1 MSDMGMDPGAQQP
14 PDLSSPYDFA
24 MFTPGI
30 MQSALINSRR
40 YGNTMLNGGFH
51 DVAGVG
57 NARQLARAK
66 KFGGVVNGQMHI
78 PGGPSSF
85 LGGTSRSPYNISPFF
100 SKRAAKASAAG
111 KTAHIN
117 PSRTN
122 IFNTR
127 AVNRMNSV
135 AALGGG
141 DIKGAY
147 NPFQTFSSGVN
158 GIVGKLSKN
167 EGFRKAMGL
176 ADDFDPKT
184 DRAFSGGVLGRI
196 DTLNKINNIEK
207 TIGVGQRTIDSG
219 GALKG
224 RAQKRFI
231 RAQAQRA
238 NIISNI
244 GQVQSAA
251 NPAMNTIINGPAV
264 NAAAKSARAAARV
277 APLGAGVHGPAM
289 ASEVRAAVRA
299 AGRGAVTAG
308 NAAAA
313 TNAAAIAANPSR
325 AVASTMTRGVLSN
338 RITTAYNGIL
348 NAGDM
353 TKGQRIIAKRVAG
366 RLGGIPGVAQY
377 MDDFGKAGKYAGNA
391 IARAK
396 GGTKMMSMAAQYARS
411 GGSRVIA
418 AKMGAMGA
426 TRLGGAA
433 LGPLNVLATGQLLY
447 DIGKGIGKMAV
458 GGINFAKDAM
468 KSMQGTI
475 NKPMFGAG
483 FKDNEVAATS
493 RSRGV
498 MAIQNSRL
506 NARSLLGSEAG
517 MMASHF
523 G

>member
-1 MSDMGMDPGAQQP
+1 MSDMGMDPGVQQP
-14 PDLSSPYDFA
+14 PNLSSPYDFA
-24 MFTPGI
+24 MFMPGI
-30 MQSALINSRR
+30 TQSALINSRR

-51 DVAGVG
+51 DVVG
-57 NARQLARAK
+57 PGSASQLARAK
-66 KFGGVVNGQMHI
+66 KFGGVVNGQMYR
-78 PGGPSSF
+78 PTGVSSF
-85 LGGTSRSPYNISPFF
+85 LGGSSRSPYNISPFL
-100 SKRAAKASAAG
+100 SRRAAKASAAG
-111 KTAHIN
+111 KTAMANPARIN
-117 PSRTN
+117 NLNP
-122 IFNTR
+122 R
-127 AVNRMNSV
+127 AINRLNSV

-147 NPFQTFSSGVN
+147 NPFQVFSGGVN
-158 GIVGKLSKN
+158 SIVGRLSKN
-167 EGFRKAMGL
+167 EGFRKAMGI

-196 DTLNKINNIEK
+196 DTLNKLSGIEK
-207 TIGVGQRTIDSG
+207 TISLGEARG
-219 GALKG
+219 GASALKG
-224 RAQKRFI
+224 RELKRFT

-251 NPAMNTIINGPAV
+251 NPAMNTIVNGRAV
-264 NAAAKSARAAARV
+264 NNAAKSARAAARA
-277 APLGAGVHGPAM
+277 APLGVGVQGPVM
-289 ASEVRAAVRA
+289 ASEIRAAVRA

-308 NAAAA
+308 NATAVA
-313 TNAAAIAANPSR
+313 NAAAIAANPSA
-325 AVASTMTRGVLSN
+325 AVASTMTRGTLSN

-353 TKGQRIIAKRVAG
+353 TRGQRAVTTRVA
-366 RLGGIPGVAQY
+366 RALGGKVGVAQF
-377 MDDFGKAGKYAGNA
+377 MDDFGAAGKYAGNFFN
-391 IARAK
+391 RGQ
-396 GGTKMMSMAAQYARS
+396 GGVKMMGMAGQYFRS

-426 TRLGGAA
+426 VRVGGAA
-433 LGPLNVLATGQLLY
+433 LGPLNVLSTGQLMY
-447 DIGKGIGKMAV
+447 DIGKGFGKIAV
-458 GGINFAKDAM
+458 GGINFAKDAI
-468 KSMQGTI
+468 KSMQGSI
-475 NKPMFGAG
+475 NKPMFGTG

-517 MMASHF
+517 MMAAHF

>member
-1 MSDMGMDPGAQQP
+1 MSDMGMNPGAQQP
-14 PDLSSPYDFA
+14 PDVSSPYDFA

-40 YGNTMLNGGFH
+40 YGNTMLRGGFH

-57 NARQLARAK
+57 NARQIARAK
-66 KFGGVVNGQMHI
+66 KFGGVVNGRMYQ

-85 LGGTSRSPYNISPFF
+85 LGGASRSPHNISPFL
-100 SKRAAKASAAG
+100 SRRAARASAAG
-111 KTAHIN
+111 KTARVN
-117 PSRTN
+117 PGRTN

-147 NPFQTFSSGVN
+147 NPFQTFSGGVN
-158 GIVGKLSKN
+158 SIVGKLSKN
-167 EGFRKAMGL
+167 EGFRKAMGI

-196 DTLNKINNIEK
+196 DTLNKLSGIEK
-207 TIGVGQRTIDSG
+207 TIAVGEARG
-219 GALKG
+219 GTSALRG
-224 RAQKRFI
+224 RELKRFT

-238 NIISNI
+238 NIVSNI

-251 NPAMNTIINGPAV
+251 NPAMNTIVNGRAV
-264 NAAAKSARAAARV
+264 NAAATSARANVR
-277 APLGAGVHGPAM
+277 AM
-289 ASEVRAAVRA
+289 ASLAPPGMITDDALRLSVRA

-308 NAAAA
+308 NAAAV
-313 TNAAAIAANPSR
+313 TNAAAVAANPSA
-325 AVASTMTRGVLSN
+325 AVASTMTRGTLSN
-338 RITTAYNGIL
+338 RITTAYHGIL
-348 NAGDM
+348 NAGNM
-353 TKGQRIIAKRVAG
+353 TSGQRVVAKRVAG
-366 RLGGIPGVAQY
+366 RLGGRAGVAQF
-377 MDDFGKAGKYAGNA
+377 MDDFGTAGKYAGNF
-391 IARAK
+391 INRGQ
-396 GGTKMMSMAAQYARS
+396 GGAKMMGMAAQYARS
-411 GGSRVIA
+411 GGSRVVA

-426 TRLGGAA
+426 VRLGGAA
-433 LGPLNVLATGQLLY
+433 LGPLNVLSTGQLMY

-475 NKPMFGAG
+475 NKPMFGTG

-493 RSRGV
+493 RARGV

-506 NARSLLGSEAG
+506 NARSLLGSEAS
-517 MMASHF
+517 MMAAHF

>member
-1 MSDMGMDPGAQQP
+1 MSDMGMNSGAGQP
-14 PDLSSPYDFA
+14 PDVSSPYDFA

-40 YGNTMLNGGFH
+40 YGNTMLRGGFH

-57 NARQLARAK
+57 NARQLSRAK
-66 KFGGVVNGQMHI
+66 KFGGVVNGQIHT

-85 LGGTSRSPYNISPFF
+85 IGGASRSPYNVSPFL
-100 SKRAAKASAAG
+100 SRRAARASAAG
-111 KTAHIN
+111 KTAMANPARIN
-117 PSRTN
+117 NLNP
-122 IFNTR
+122 R
-127 AVNRMNSV
+127 AINRLNSV

-147 NPFQTFSSGVN
+147 NPFQVFSGGVN
-158 GIVGKLSKN
+158 SIAGKLSKN

-207 TIGVGQRTIDSG
+207 TIAVGQRTIDSG
-219 GALKG
+219 GTLQG

-231 RAQAQRA
+231 RAQAQRT
-238 NIISNI
+238 NIVNNI
-244 GQVQSAA
+244 AQVQSAA
-251 NPAMNTIINGPAV
+251 NPTMNALV
-264 NAAAKSARAAARV
+264 NNPSAI
-277 APLGAGVHGPAM
+277 
-289 ASEVRAAVRA
+289 A
-299 AGRGAVTAG
+299 AGRAAPTRGITPRGMAGARTAAVDDLIT
-308 NAAAA
+308 NSAARANMA
-313 TNAAAIAANPSR
+313 RISANPSA
-325 AVASTMTRGVLSN
+325 AVASTMTRGTLSN
-338 RITTAYNGIL
+338 RITTAYHGVL
-348 NAGDM
+348 NAGNM
-353 TKGQRIIAKRVAG
+353 TRGQQRIVHQVST
-366 RLGGIPGVAQY
+366 RLGVKSGVGTAAYAAQF
-377 MDDFGKAGKYAGNA
+377 MDDFGTAGKYAGNFM
-391 IARAK
+391 ARGA
-396 GGTKMMSMAAQYARS
+396 GGTKMMGMAAQYARA
-411 GGSRVIA
+411 GGSRVVA

-426 TRLGGAA
+426 ARLGGAA
-433 LGPLNVLATGQLLY
+433 LGPLNVLSTGQLMY

-475 NKPMFGAG
+475 NKPMFGTG

-506 NARSLLGSEAG
+506 NARSLLGSEAS
-517 MMASHF
+517 MMAAHF

>member
-1 MSDMGMDPGAQQP
+1 MSDMGMNPGAQQP

-24 MFTPGI
+24 MFTPGV
-30 MQSALINSRR
+30 MQAALINSRR
-40 YGNTMLNGGFH
+40 YGNTMLRGGFH
-51 DVAGVG
+51 DVTGVG
-57 NARQLARAK
+57 NARQIARAK
-66 KFGGVVNGQMHI
+66 KFGGVVNGRMYQ

-85 LGGTSRSPYNISPFF
+85 LGGASRSPHNISPFL
-100 SKRAAKASAAG
+100 SRRAARASAAG
-111 KTAHIN
+111 KTARAN
-117 PSRTN
+117 PGRTN

-147 NPFQTFSSGVN
+147 NPFQVFSGAVN
-158 GIVGKLSKN
+158 SITGKLSKN
-167 EGFRKAMGL
+167 EGFRKAMGI

-196 DTLNKINNIEK
+196 DTLNKLSGIEK
-207 TIGVGQRTIDSG
+207 TIAVGEARG
-219 GALKG
+219 GASALRG
-224 RAQKRFI
+224 RELKRFT

-238 NIISNI
+238 NIVSNI

-251 NPAMNTIINGPAV
+251 NPAMNTIVNGRAV
-264 NAAAKSARAAARV
+264 NAAATSARANVR
-277 APLGAGVHGPAM
+277 AM
-289 ASEVRAAVRA
+289 ASLAPPGMITDDALRLSVRA

-308 NAAAA
+308 NAAAV
-313 TNAAAIAANPSR
+313 TNAAAVAANPSA
-325 AVASTMTRGVLSN
+325 AVASTMTRGSLSN
-338 RITTAYNGIL
+338 RITTAYLGVL

-353 TKGQRIIAKRVAG
+353 TKGQRVIAKRVAG
-366 RLGGIPGVAQY
+366 RLGGRAGVAQF
-377 MDDFGKAGKYAGNA
+377 MDDFGTAGKYAGNF
-391 IARAK
+391 INRGQ
-396 GGTKMMSMAAQYARS
+396 GGAKMMGMAAQYARS
-411 GGSRVIA
+411 GGSRVVA

-426 TRLGGAA
+426 VRLGGAA
-433 LGPLNVLATGQLLY
+433 LGPLNVLSTGQLMY

-475 NKPMFGAG
+475 NKPMFGTG

-493 RSRGV
+493 RARGV

-506 NARSLLGSEAG
+506 NARSLLGSEAS
-517 MMASHF
+517 MMAAHF

>member
-1 MSDMGMDPGAQQP
+1 MSDMAMNPGAGQP
-14 PDLSSPYDFA
+14 PDVSSPYDFA

-40 YGNTMLNGGFH
+40 YGNTMLRGGFH
-51 DVAGVG
+51 DVAGPG
-57 NARQLARAK
+57 NARQIARAK
-66 KFGGVVNGQMHI
+66 KFGGVVNGRMYQ

-85 LGGTSRSPYNISPFF
+85 LGGASRSPYNISPFL
-100 SKRAAKASAAG
+100 SRRAAKASAAG
-111 KTAHIN
+111 KTARAN
-117 PSRTN
+117 AGRTN

-127 AVNRMNSV
+127 AMNRMNSV

-147 NPFQTFSSGVN
+147 NPFQTFSGGVN

-196 DTLNKINNIEK
+196 DTLNKLSGIEK
-207 TIGVGQRTIDSG
+207 TIAVGEARG
-219 GALKG
+219 GASALKG
-224 RAQKRFI
+224 RELKRFT

-238 NIISNI
+238 NIVNNI
-244 GQVQSAA
+244 AQVQSAA
-251 NPAMNTIINGPAV
+251 NPTMNALVNNPDAIARGRAATTRGVTPRGMAGARTAAVDDIITNTA
-264 NAAAKSARAAARV
+264 ARANMARI
-277 APLGAGVHGPAM
+277 
-289 ASEVRAAVRA
+289 S
-299 AGRGAVTAG
+299 
-308 NAAAA
+308 
-313 TNAAAIAANPSR
+313 ANPSA
-325 AVASTMTRGVLSN
+325 AVASTMTRGTLSN
-338 RITTAYNGIL
+338 RITTAYHGVL

-353 TKGQRIIAKRVAG
+353 TKGQRVVAKRVAG
-366 RLGGIPGVAQY
+366 RLGGKAGVAQF
-377 MDDFGKAGKYAGNA
+377 MDDFGTAGKYAGNF
-391 IARAK
+391 INRGQ
-396 GGTKMMSMAAQYARS
+396 GGAKMMGMAAQYARS
-411 GGSRVIA
+411 GGSRVVA

-426 TRLGGAA
+426 VRLGGAA
-433 LGPLNVLATGQLLY
+433 LGPLNVLSTGQLMY

-475 NKPMFGAG
+475 NKPMFGTG

-493 RSRGV
+493 RARGV

-506 NARSLLGSEAG
+506 NARSLLGSEAS
-517 MMASHF
+517 MMAAHF

>member
-1 MSDMGMDPGAQQP
+1 MSDMGMNPGAGQP
-14 PDLSSPYDFA
+14 PDVSSPYDFA

-40 YGNTMLNGGFH
+40 YGNTMLRGGFH
-51 DVAGVG
+51 DVVGPG
-57 NARQLARAK
+57 NARQLSRAK
-66 KFGGVVNGQMHI
+66 KFGGVVNGRMHT

-85 LGGTSRSPYNISPFF
+85 LGGASRSPYNVSPFL
-100 SKRAAKASAAG
+100 SRRAARASAAG
-111 KTAHIN
+111 KTAMANPARIN
-117 PSRTN
+117 NLNP
-122 IFNTR
+122 R

-147 NPFQTFSSGVN
+147 NPFQTFSAGVN

-196 DTLNKINNIEK
+196 DTLNKLSGIEK
-207 TIGVGQRTIDSG
+207 TIALGEARG
-219 GALKG
+219 GASALKD
-224 RAQKRFI
+224 RELKRFT

-238 NIISNI
+238 NIVNNI
-244 GQVQSAA
+244 AQVQSAA
-251 NPAMNTIINGPAV
+251 NPTMNALVNNPDAIARGRAATTRGVTPRGMAGARTAAVDDIITNTA
-264 NAAAKSARAAARV
+264 ARANMARI
-277 APLGAGVHGPAM
+277 
-289 ASEVRAAVRA
+289 S
-299 AGRGAVTAG
+299 
-308 NAAAA
+308 
-313 TNAAAIAANPSR
+313 ANPSA
-325 AVASTMTRGVLSN
+325 AVASTMTRGTLSN
-338 RITTAYNGIL
+338 RITTAYHGAL
-348 NAGDM
+348 NAGNM
-353 TKGQRIIAKRVAG
+353 TVGQQKVLHQVST
-366 RLGGIPGVAQY
+366 RLGVKSGLGTKAFAAQF
-377 MDDFGKAGKYAGNA
+377 MDDFGTAGKYAGNF
-391 IARAK
+391 INRGQ
-396 GGTKMMSMAAQYARS
+396 GGAKMMGMAAQYARS
-411 GGSRVIA
+411 GGSRVVA

-426 TRLGGAA
+426 ARIGGAA
-433 LGPLNVLATGQLLY
+433 LGPLNVLSTGQLMY

-475 NKPMFGAG
+475 NKPMFGTG

-493 RSRGV
+493 RARGV

-506 NARSLLGSEAG
+506 NARSLLGSEAS
-517 MMASHF
+517 MMAAHF

>member
-1 MSDMGMDPGAQQP
+1 MSDMGMNPGAQQP
-14 PDLSSPYDFA
+14 PDVSSPYDFA

-30 MQSALINSRR
+30 MQAALINSRR
-40 YGNTMLNGGFH
+40 YGNTMLKGGFH

-57 NARQLARAK
+57 NARQIARAK
-66 KFGGVVNGQMHI
+66 KFGGVVNGRMYQ

-85 LGGTSRSPYNISPFF
+85 LGGASRSPHNISPFL
-100 SKRAAKASAAG
+100 SRRAARASAAG
-111 KTAHIN
+111 KTARAN
-117 PSRTN
+117 PGRTN

-147 NPFQTFSSGVN
+147 NPFQFISG
-158 GIVGKLSKN
+158 GINSITGKLSKN
-167 EGFRKAMGL
+167 EGFRKAMGI

-196 DTLNKINNIEK
+196 DTLNKLSGIEK
-207 TIGVGQRTIDSG
+207 TIAVGEARG
-219 GALKG
+219 GASALRG
-224 RAQKRFI
+224 RELKRFT

-238 NIISNI
+238 NIVSNI

-251 NPAMNTIINGPAV
+251 NPAMNTIVNGRAV
-264 NAAAKSARAAARV
+264 NAAATSARSAARA
-277 APLGAGVHGPAM
+277 APLGAGVHGPVM

-308 NAAAA
+308 NAAAV
-313 TNAAAIAANPSR
+313 TNAAAVAANPSA
-325 AVASTMTRGVLSN
+325 AVASTMTRGSLSN
-338 RITTAYNGIL
+338 RITSYYHGAL
-348 NAGDM
+348 NAGNM
-353 TKGQRIIAKRVAG
+353 TSGQRVVAKRVAG
-366 RLGGIPGVAQY
+366 KLGGYSGVAQF
-377 MDDFGKAGKYAGNA
+377 MDDFGTAGKYAGNF
-391 IARAK
+391 INRGQGGAK
-396 GGTKMMSMAAQYARS
+396 MVGMAAQYARS
-411 GGSRVIA
+411 GGSRVVA

-426 TRLGGAA
+426 ARIGGAA
-433 LGPLNVLATGQLLY
+433 LGPLNVLATGQLMY

-475 NKPMFGAG
+475 NKPMFGTG

-493 RSRGV
+493 RARGV

-506 NARSLLGSEAG
+506 NARSLLGSEAS
-517 MMASHF
+517 MMAAHF